1 MLFPSTLSRG
11 LHIAAALAL
20 LLTAT
25 TQDSLALQIP
35 PLRGRVNDNAG
46 MLSPG
51 VVRQLEL
58 MLKDFE
64 QKDSTQIVVL
74 AVASLEGAALEEFSM
89 RVAERWKIGQK
100 GLDNGAILLISRADR
115 KVRIEVGYGLEG
127 RLTDLK
133 AGRIIREVI
142 VPEFRAGRF
151 DRGVV
156 NGVQAMIDTVRGEF
170 QAAEKKEPHAL
181 DARHLTDAIPF
192 LILFVFLVSALGRV
206 SRPLGTAA
214 GGFLM
219 PFLGHMAFSPGLGM
233 LAALAGVGLC
243 GVCRSG
249 FRWRSGRLP
258 PMASW
263 RKRWFSGR
271 GISFRWRGVFHRRRR
286 VFRWRWEFRWGW
298 FFGQLV
304 GKQMGLS

>member
-1 MLFPSTLSRG
+1 MFLPSTLSRG
-11 LHIAAALAL
+11 MRVAAAAALI
-20 LLTAT
+20 LTVLVPEAF
-25 TQDSLALQIP
+25 ALQVP
-35 PLRGRVNDNAG
+35 PLRGRVNDTAG

-51 VVRQLEL
+51 AVRQLDIL
-58 MLKDFE
+58 LQDFE
-64 QKDSTQIVVL
+64 QKDATQIVVL
-74 AVASLEGAALEEFSM
+74 TVASLEGAALEEFSM

-156 NGVQAMIDTVRGEF
+156 NGVQAMIDAVRGEF
-170 QAAEKKEPHAL
+170 QAAAKQEADDL
-181 DARHLTDAIPF
+181 AMANLTDAIPF
-192 LILFVFLVSALGRV
+192 LILFVFLVFSLGRV

-219 PFLGHMAFSPGLGM
+219 PFLGHMAFSPGLGT
-233 LAALAGVGLC
+233 LAVLAGIGLVA
-243 GVCRSG
+243 GFILSFIAGLAPAIGSRPYGRRSG
-249 FRWRSGRLP
+249 GGYGGVPGGFSSGGGFS
-258 PMASW
+258 AGGGG
-263 RKRWFSGR
+263 FSG
-271 GISFRWRGVFHRRRR
+271 GGGSFGGGGASGSW
-286 VFRWRWEFRWGW
+286 
-298 FFGQLV
+298 
-304 GKQMGLS
+304 